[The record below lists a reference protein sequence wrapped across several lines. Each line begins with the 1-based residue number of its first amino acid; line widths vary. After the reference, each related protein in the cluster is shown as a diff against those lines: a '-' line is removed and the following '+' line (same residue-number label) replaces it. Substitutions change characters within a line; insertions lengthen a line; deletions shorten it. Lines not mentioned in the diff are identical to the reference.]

1 MLAGIIGRF
10 VIAPSL
16 ESDSDDDGYTE
27 HTSSQYT
34 PQQSTES
41 NNDISVNQSS
51 SAYDA
56 IFDDTNIVHFQTFF
70 GMETA
75 NFASKQAGNII
86 CCADYGYKND
96 VVKQWVETL
105 YVPVTGLSE
114 AGKTQLETS
123 LKTQYATFESL
134 SCCTV
139 EYKMGTNYLT
149 VKFTYSN
156 VDQAAKYNELYN
168 AGILTTNS
176 NISISATESTLLNQ
190 GFVKK

>member
-16 ESDSDDDGYTE
+16 EPDSHDDGYTGY
-27 HTSSQYT
+27 TSSQYT

-41 NNDISVNQSS
+41 NNEISVNQSS

-75 NFASKQAGNII
+75 SFASKQAGNII

-114 AGKTQLETS
+114 DGKTQLETS

-176 NISISATESTLLNQ
+176 NISISATESTLLKQ